1 MRWLMRW
8 FSRLALMALF
18 CALLLL
24 LLNSWFV
31 LRQQSKIEQQVE
43 LCADDFSVAIVFGT
57 SQFLRSGAP
66 NPHFF
71 GRVER
76 AAALYHAGHVEHLL
90 LSGDNRTFH
99 YNEPLRMQQNLQELA
114 VPVSRTTLDFAGL
127 STFDTL
133 KRARDVFQVE
143 RALLVTQDYHLPRA
157 LYIAQS
163 LGLEAAGCVA
173 PGPDWQDMKR
183 LWLREVAAR
192 MRTLGD
198 LHLWQRAP
206 RILGDPEPL
215 DF

>member
-8 FSRLALMALF
+8 FLRLALIALF
-18 CALLLL
+18 CVLLLL
-24 LLNSWFV
+24 VLNSWFV

-43 LCADDFSVAIVFGT
+43 LCANDFSVAIVFGT

-71 GRVER
+71 GRVEQ
-76 AAALYHAGHVEHLL
+76 AAALYHAQRVEHLL
-90 LSGDNRTFH
+90 LSGDNRTFY
-99 YNEPLRMQQNLQELA
+99 YNEPLRMQRALQDLE
-114 VPVSRTTLDFAGL
+114 VPTTSTTLDYAGL

-133 KRARDVFQVE
+133 KRARDVFQLQ

-157 LYIAQS
+157 LYIAES
-163 LGLEAAGCVA
+163 LGLEVAGCAA

-198 LHLWQRAP
+198 LHLWQRVP